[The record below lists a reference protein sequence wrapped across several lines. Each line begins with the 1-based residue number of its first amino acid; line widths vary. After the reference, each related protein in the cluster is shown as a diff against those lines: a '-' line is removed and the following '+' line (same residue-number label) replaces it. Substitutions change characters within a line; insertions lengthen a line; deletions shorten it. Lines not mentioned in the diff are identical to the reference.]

1 MKLFDISDKI
11 DKFRLEIITSLKD
24 ECDSL
29 NIPFF
34 IIGATARDIILEY
47 FYEKKIYRA
56 TNDID
61 FGICIDDW
69 MTFDSLI
76 SALLIND
83 KYSKGEKI
91 EHRLFY
97 NKSYPIDIVPFGK
110 IASKEGTFTWPKGKK
125 VFTVLG
131 FQEAYDN
138 SNLVKVK
145 NNPELSVKF
154 ASPESL
160 CVLKIISWS
169 ERYPER
175 SRDATDIVS
184 LIESYLEAGNQDRLI
199 DEESDLLDDNFDF
212 ILSGARLLGRDIAR
226 NFEKGTIA
234 YVINILE
241 KETGEQDRYRFV
253 EDMMSENRFREGK
266 DFNYY
271 LNLLEGL
278 KTGIQ
283 ERIKN
288 N

>member
-1 MKLFDISDKI
+1 
-11 DKFRLEIITSLKD
+11 
-24 ECDSL
+24 
-29 NIPFF
+29 
-34 IIGATARDIILEY
+34 
-47 FYEKKIYRA
+47 
-56 TNDID
+56 
-61 FGICIDDW
+61 
-69 MTFDSLI
+69 
-76 SALLIND
+76 
-83 KYSKGEKI
+83 
-91 EHRLFY
+91 
-97 NKSYPIDIVPFGK
+97 
-110 IASKEGTFTWPKGKK
+110 

-199 DEESDLLDDNFDF
+199 NEESDLLDDNFDF

-226 NFEKGTIA
+226 NFENGTIA